1 MYIQK
6 SEYKETTYFQI
17 YLTKEEMKNE
27 ETQEKINSLKK
38 PNTRVA
44 IFVSGE
50 SNYLKVLERIIISRV
65 EKVNG
70 L

>member
-1 MYIQK
+1 MHIQK
-6 SEYKETTYFQI
+6 SEYKGTTYFQI
-17 YLTKEEMKNE
+17 YLTKEEMKKE
-27 ETQEKINSLKK
+27 EIKEKINSLKK

-50 SNYLKVLERIIISRV
+50 SNYLKILEKIIISRV
-65 EKVNG
+65 KKVNG

>member
-1 MYIQK
+1 MQIQK
-6 SEYKETTYFQI
+6 SKYQEITFFQI

-50 SNYLKVLERIIISRV
+50 SNYLKILEKIIISRM

>member
-1 MYIQK
+1 MQIQK
-6 SEYKETTYFQI
+6 SKYQEITFFQI

-27 ETQEKINSLKK
+27 ETQEKINNLKK

-50 SNYLKVLERIIISRV
+50 SNYLKILEKIIISRM